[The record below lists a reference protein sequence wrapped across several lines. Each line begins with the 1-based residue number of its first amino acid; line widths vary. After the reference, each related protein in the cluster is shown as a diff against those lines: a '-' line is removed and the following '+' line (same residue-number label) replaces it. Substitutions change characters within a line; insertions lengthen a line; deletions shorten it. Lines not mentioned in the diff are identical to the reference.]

1 MFDLYSERARQ
12 VIFLTRLES
21 GARGAEMIGVDDLF
35 AALIVEDQ
43 NKISDALSQRGE
55 AGTFIGLMT
64 HQPFLPPDAA
74 TSLLENIRR
83 SLPRSQSIPTSAD
96 MAISPALGETL
107 AAAIDLREKL
117 QSKEVTPLHLL
128 AVLLAGSHQ
137 RVQALRDAG
146 ITEEQVLD
154 VIRREDQL

>member
-1 MFDLYSERARQ
+1 MFDLYSQRARQ

-21 GARGAEMIGVDDLF
+21 GARGAEMIGLDDLL

-43 NKISDALSQRGE
+43 NKIPQTLEMLGE
-55 AGTFIGLMT
+55 TGKFIGLTT
-64 HQPFLPPDAA
+64 HQPFLPAA
-74 TSLLENIRR
+74 TSLLESIQQ
-83 SLPRSQSIPTSAD
+83 SLPQSQSIPTSAD
-96 MAISPALGETL
+96 MAISPA
-107 AAAIDLREKL
+107 
-117 QSKEVTPLHLL
+117 PLHLL

-146 ITEEQVLD
+146 ISEEKVLD

>member
-21 GARGAEMIGVDDLF
+21 GARGAEMIGVEDLL

-55 AGTFIGLMT
+55 IGTFIGLTT

-83 SLPRSQSIPTSAD
+83 SLPRSQSIPSSQRTSN
-96 MAISPALGETL
+96 
-107 AAAIDLREKL
+107 R
-117 QSKEVTPLHLL
+117 
-128 AVLLAGSHQ
+128 
-137 RVQALRDAG
+137 
-146 ITEEQVLD
+146 
-154 VIRREDQL
+154 

>member
-1 MFDLYSERARQ
+1 
-12 VIFLTRLES
+12 
-21 GARGAEMIGVDDLF
+21 MIGLDDLL

-43 NKISDALSQRGE
+43 NKIPQTLEMLGE
-55 AGTFIGLMT
+55 TGKFIGLTT
-64 HQPFLPPDAA
+64 HQPFLPPAAA
-74 TSLLENIRR
+74 TSLLESIQQ
-83 SLPRSQSIPTSAD
+83 SLPQSQSIPTSAD

-146 ITEEQVLD
+146 ISEEKSP
-154 VIRREDQL
+154 

>member
-12 VIFLTRLES
+12 VIFITRLES
-21 GARGAEMIGVDDLF
+21 GARGAEMIGVEDLL

-43 NKISDALSQRGE
+43 NKIPETLEMLGE
-55 AGTFIGLMT
+55 TGNFIGLTT
-64 HQPFLPPDAA
+64 HQPFLPAAA
-74 TSLLENIRR
+74 TSLLESIQQ
-83 SLPRSQSIPTSAD
+83 SLPQSQSIPTSAD
-96 MAISPALGETL
+96 MAT
-107 AAAIDLREKL
+107 
-117 QSKEVTPLHLL
+117 
-128 AVLLAGSHQ
+128 GSHQ

>member
-1 MFDLYSERARQ
+1 MIDL
-12 VIFLTRLES
+12 
-21 GARGAEMIGVDDLF
+21 DDLL

-43 NKISDALSQRGE
+43 NKIPDALEMLGRTGPVI
-55 AGTFIGLMT
+55 FGLTT

-74 TSLLENIRR
+74 TSLLESIQR

-96 MAISPALGETL
+96 MAISPALGQTL
-107 AAAIDLREKL
+107 AAASDLREKL

-128 AVLLAGSHQ
+128 AVLLAGSHK

-146 ITEEQVLD
+146 ITEEKILD
-154 VIRREDQL
+154 VIRRENQL

>member
-1 MFDLYSERARQ
+1 MYSERARQ

-21 GARGAEMIGVDDLF
+21 GARGAEMIGVEDLF

-55 AGTFIGLMT
+55 TGTFIGLTT

-96 MAISPALGETL
+96 MAISPALAPLSGTVGRIAQVGL
-107 AAAIDLREKL
+107 GTSGRWNHRRRRPRRDRKGRSAIASVWPARPE
-117 QSKEVTPLHLL
+117 
-128 AVLLAGSHQ
+128 GS
-137 RVQALRDAG
+137 G
-146 ITEEQVLD
+146 
-154 VIRREDQL
+154 

>member
-12 VIFLTRLES
+12 VIFITRLES
-21 GARGAEMIGVDDLF
+21 GARGAEMIDLDDLL

-43 NKISDALSQRGE
+43 NKIPETLEMLGE
-55 AGTFIGLMT
+55 TGKFIGLTT
-64 HQPFLPPDAA
+64 HQPFLPAAA
-74 TSLLENIRR
+74 TSLLESIQQ
-83 SLPRSQSIPTSAD
+83 SQPQSQSIPTSAD

>member
-1 MFDLYSERARQ
+1 
-12 VIFLTRLES
+12 
-21 GARGAEMIGVDDLF
+21 MIGVEDLF

-55 AGTFIGLMT
+55 TGTFIGLTT

-96 MAISPALGETL
+96 IAISPAPGVTL
-107 AAAIDLREKL
+107 AADSGLKEQHYGGGALASLRGDFCLMK
-117 QSKEVTPLHLL
+117 
-128 AVLLAGSHQ
+128 
-137 RVQALRDAG
+137 
-146 ITEEQVLD
+146 
-154 VIRREDQL
+154 

>member
-1 MFDLYSERARQ
+1 MFDLYSQRARQ

-21 GARGAEMIGVDDLF
+21 GARGAEMIGLDDLL

-43 NKISDALSQRGE
+43 NKIPQTLEMLGE
-55 AGTFIGLMT
+55 TGKFIGLTT
-64 HQPFLPPDAA
+64 HQPFLPPAAA
-74 TSLLENIRR
+74 TSLLESIQQ
-83 SLPRSQSIPTSAD
+83 SLPQSQSIPTSAD
-96 MAISPALGETL
+96 MAISPA
-107 AAAIDLREKL
+107 
-117 QSKEVTPLHLL
+117 PLHLL

-146 ITEEQVLD
+146 ISEEKVLD

>member
-55 AGTFIGLMT
+55 TGTFMGLRR
-64 HQPFLPPDAA
+64 HKPFLLPDAA
-74 TSLLENIRR
+74 PSLLENIRR
-83 SLPRSQSIPTSAD
+83 SLPRSHSFLTSAD
-96 MAISPALGETL
+96 LPISL
-107 AAAIDLREKL
+107 A
-117 QSKEVTPLHLL
+117 
-128 AVLLAGSHQ
+128 
-137 RVQALRDAG
+137 
-146 ITEEQVLD
+146 
-154 VIRREDQL
+154 

>member
-12 VIFLTRLES
+12 VIFLARAES
-21 GARGAEMIGVDDLF
+21 GARGAEMIDLDDLL

-43 NKISDALSQRGE
+43 NKIHDALEMLGRSGRFVGWK
-55 AGTFIGLMT
+55 T
-64 HQPFLPPDAA
+64 HQPFLPPGAA
-74 TSLLENIRR
+74 TSLLESIQR

-96 MAISPALGETL
+96 MAISPALEETL
-107 AAAIDLREKL
+107 AAASDLREKL

-128 AVLLAGSHQ
+128 AVLLAGSHKA
-137 RVQALRDAG
+137 VQALRDAG
-146 ITEEQVLD
+146 ITEEKVLD

>member
-1 MFDLYSERARQ
+1 MKSNRRIRHHLERAGPSRALSSDCFHRLHFAENRALESGTIVSMFDLYSERARQ

-55 AGTFIGLMT
+55 TGTFIGLTT

-107 AAAIDLREKL
+107 AAASDLKEK
-117 QSKEVTPLHLL
+117 Q
-128 AVLLAGSHQ
+128 
-137 RVQALRDAG
+137 
-146 ITEEQVLD
+146 
-154 VIRREDQL
+154 